1 MYTVLSGAKKN
12 IGDFLITDRAKKLL
26 MKHKPEQELFQLP
39 HWKSL
44 EKNIDKVNE
53 SDAIIIMGGPGFQ
66 PHFYPGVYKLMPDI
80 NDIIP
85 PIIPMGLGWKGFPG
99 DYLTLK
105 NYKFTDQSLKV
116 LKKIETETEYISCR
130 DYMTKKALKRNELN
144 NVLMTGCPVWYDLDS
159 IGKNIDKPDKVKK
172 IVFTPAQK
180 HIYRGQS
187 IKIMKV
193 LRKLFPDAETYCSF
207 HRGINAD
214 DKFTPKK
221 DEKNNLI
228 IKNEAEKLGITVV
241 DTSFDLDKI
250 RFYDDCDIHV
260 GYRVHGHIYFLSKR
274 KPSILLHEDGRGR
287 GVSKSLN
294 LYGIDAFERTYS
306 GYLADK
312 SAIPILSGLVNRT
325 LGKIKPNQ
333 EAIDILEN
341 YLLEE
346 IDNNFARFSGVN
358 KVIDSHYKIMKK
370 FLNSLP

>member
-1 MYTVLSGAKKN
+1 MYTVLTGAKKN

-26 MKHKPEQELFQLP
+26 REHKPEHELFQLP
-39 HWKSL
+39 HWESL
-44 EKNIDKVNE
+44 ESNIDKVNQ

-80 NDIIP
+80 NDIKP

-105 NYKFTDQSLKV
+105 NYKFTDQSLEV

-130 DYMTKKALKRNELN
+130 DYMTKKALKRNGLN
-144 NVLMTGCPVWYDLDS
+144 NVLMTGCPVWYDLKS
-159 IGKNIDKPDKVKK
+159 IGKEMIKPDKVNK

-180 HIYRGQS
+180 HIYRNQS
-187 IKIMKV
+187 IEVMKT
-193 LRKLFPDAETYCSF
+193 LNNLFPEAIIYCSF
-207 HRGINAD
+207 HRGITSD
-214 DKFTPKK
+214 DKFSPKK
-221 DEKNNLI
+221 DEENNLI
-228 IKNEAEKLGITVV
+228 IKREAEKLGINVV
-241 DTSFDLDKI
+241 DTSFDLEKLN
-250 RFYDDCDIHV
+250 FYDDCDLHV

-312 SAIPILSGLVNRT
+312 SSIPKLSGLVNRT
-325 LGKIKPNQ
+325 LGKIKPNKD
-333 EAIDILEN
+333 AVNILEN

-358 KVIDSHYKIMKK
+358 KVIDSHYKVMKK
-370 FLNSLP
+370 FINSLP